1 MAIIFDRLNKIIEVE
16 APATEVEV
24 QDIANAIQQWQ
35 SSQENLDVPQ
45 VAKFSGKT
53 ELSSGVVVGI
63 TIELLDNW
71 QIKFEDRTGPEWTQ
85 CVIKEGNLVGGI
97 SENPIATST
106 FVQVKMIQSA
116 AATIVTTGGS
126 ALTDEEHDKLMV
138 TSEPGD
144 AMSLTLSER
153 IALANKVLS
162 LPDGVESSIALKT
175 ALSAILSTVAGIA
188 TGGGGPNI
196 VFRNANNTSDRVTM
210 VVDVDGNRSS
220 VTINPD

>member
-1 MAIIFDRLNKIIEVE
+1 MAITFNRLNKIIEVE
-16 APATEVEV
+16 APAIEVEV

-35 SSQENLDVPQ
+35 SSQENLDIPQ
-45 VAKFSGKT
+45 VAQASGKT
-53 ELSSGVVVGI
+53 TLSSGVVVGI
-63 TIELLDNW
+63 TLELLDDW
-71 QIKFEDRTGPEWTQ
+71 QIKFEDRLGPAWTQ

-97 SENPIATST
+97 AENPIATST

-126 ALTDEEHDKLMV
+126 ALTEEEHDKLMV

-144 AMSLTLSER
+144 AMALTLSER

-162 LPDGVESSIALKT
+162 LPDGVEASIALKT
-175 ALSAILSTVAGIA
+175 ALSAILSTVAGVA

-196 VFRNANNTSDRVTM
+196 TFRNANNASDRVTM
-210 VVDVDGNRSS
+210 VVDADGNRSS
-220 VTINPD
+220 VTIIPD